1 MRAPRASDG
10 RAMRWLAGL
19 WVSLLLWAPALAGDA
34 PEVAP
39 DRPSVSTS
47 TQTIAPGGVQLES
60 GIQYASTHQAAAP
73 DDRQG
78 TVQATLR
85 VGLTPRLEARLE
97 GAPLVWLRGTEED
110 TGFGDLS
117 VGVKYRFLDQAEG
130 AWRPSLGVEPFVKL
144 PSASPPIGSGR
155 TDFGITGL
163 ISWDL
168 PRGLHLDANAGVAA
182 ISQSDPDGFLVQA
195 TTSASLSKNI
205 TKGLSVYVELFF
217 ASPAEHG
224 DRNSLGFDTGA
235 VYLLTRRLA
244 LDAAVGTTLTGRGPD
259 YVMRAG
265 LSVLFGH

>member
-1 MRAPRASDG
+1 MRASRASDG
-10 RAMRWLAGL
+10 RARRWLVGL
-19 WVSLLLWAPALAGDA
+19 GASLLLWTTVPALVGGA

-47 TQTIAPGGVQLES
+47 TQTIAPGGVQIES
-60 GIQYASTHQAAAP
+60 GIQYASTRRAAAP
-73 DDRQG
+73 DDRQY

-97 GAPLVWLRGTEED
+97 GAPLVRLRGDEED

-117 VGVKYRFLDQAEG
+117 VGVKYRCLDQAEG
-130 AWRPSLGVEPFVKL
+130 VWWPSLGVEPFVKL

-163 ISWDL
+163 MSWEL
-168 PRGLHLDANAGVAA
+168 PRGLHLDANTGVAA
-182 ISQSDPDGFLVQA
+182 ISQTDPHGFLVQA
-195 TTSASLSKNI
+195 TASASLGKNI
-205 TKGLSVYVELFF
+205 TKGLSAYVELFF

-235 VYLLTRRLA
+235 VYLLTRHIA
-244 LDAAVGTTLTGRGPD
+244 L
-259 YVMRAG
+259 
-265 LSVLFGH
+265 VLLR